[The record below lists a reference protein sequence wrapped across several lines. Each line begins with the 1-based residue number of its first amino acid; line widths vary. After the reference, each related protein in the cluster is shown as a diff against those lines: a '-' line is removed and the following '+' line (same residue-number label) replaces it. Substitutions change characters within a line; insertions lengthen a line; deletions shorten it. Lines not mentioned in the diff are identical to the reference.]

1 MTMAPAPLH
10 SLLQL
15 PEPVFLL
22 NGTLT
27 IGARTLRLVGA
38 SETVELPHEFG
49 PQLSYFTRL
58 RSFREVAAVG
68 PLLGFDGDDVDEM
81 VTSGL
86 LWRASPG
93 EDDQLIHQLAEL
105 RIQPLAGAERGPTL
119 RAVLAVAA
127 GGPLGPAVAQVSDAH
142 SVPDLIVWRHL
153 AVELTCL
160 LRAGQATLTSPT
172 TKETCSS

>member
-1 MTMAPAPLH
+1 MTRTPLH
-10 SLLQL
+10 SLLGL
-15 PEPVFLL
+15 AEPVYVL

-27 IGARTLRLVGA
+27 VGERAARLVGA
-38 SETVELPHEFG
+38 AETVELPHEFG

-58 RSFREVAAVG
+58 RSFGEVVAVG

-93 EDDQLIHQLAEL
+93 EDDQLIQQLAEV
-105 RIQPLAGAERGPTL
+105 RIQPLAGVERGPTL
-119 RAVLAVAA
+119 RAVLDVAV

-153 AVELTCL
+153 AVELACL